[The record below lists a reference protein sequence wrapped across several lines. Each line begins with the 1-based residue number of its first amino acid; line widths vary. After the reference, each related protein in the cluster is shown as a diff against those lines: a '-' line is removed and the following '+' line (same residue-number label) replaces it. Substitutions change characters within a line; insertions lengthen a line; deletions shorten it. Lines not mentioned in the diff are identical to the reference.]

1 MKRILKKFNSA
12 DALFLA
18 IVSIIALINLPP
30 PTRPLIVFQPQ
41 KGGGIKK
48 KC

>member
-1 MKRILKKFNSA
+1 MIA
-12 DALFLA
+12 
-18 IVSIIALINLPP
+18 IIALINLPP